1 MSAARPLRA
10 DAERNRARILAAAG
24 EVFAERGLDV
34 SLDDIAAHAGV
45 GVATVYRR
53 FPEKDALI
61 DALFEDKIDRA
72 VALADDALE
81 LEDPWEGLT
90 AFMRGMCRM
99 QAEDRGFK
107 DALLAGDRGRERV
120 AGARERIAPRAMKL
134 LSRAQEAGAVR
145 ADLGPFDVPMLHL
158 CVALIDALFEDKIDR
173 AVALADSALEIE
185 DPWEGFTTFMRGM
198 CRMQAEDRGFKDAL
212 LGGVRGR
219 DRVAAAR
226 ERISPRAMKLLARAQ
241 EAGAIRSDLGPFDVP
256 MLNLCVGLIADR
268 TRDVAPDYWQRVLTI
283 VIDGISTNRATT
295 PMPVEPL
302 DHEAF
307 TEAMASA
314 RRQRS

>member
-10 DAERNRARILAAAG
+10 DAERNRARILVAAG

-72 VALADDALE
+72 VALADEALE

-90 AFMRGMCRM
+90 AFMHGMCRM

-107 DALLAGDRGRERV
+107 DALLTGDRGRERV
-120 AGARERIAPRAMKL
+120 AGARERIEPRAIKL

-158 CVALIDALFEDKIDR
+158 CVALI
-173 AVALADSALEIE
+173 
-185 DPWEGFTTFMRGM
+185 
-198 CRMQAEDRGFKDAL
+198 
-212 LGGVRGR
+212 
-219 DRVAAAR
+219 
-226 ERISPRAMKLLARAQ
+226 
-241 EAGAIRSDLGPFDVP
+241 
-256 MLNLCVGLIADR
+256 ADR
-268 TRDVAPDYWQRVLTI
+268 TRDVAPDYWRRVLTI
-283 VIDGISTNRATT
+283 VLDGISTNRAAT